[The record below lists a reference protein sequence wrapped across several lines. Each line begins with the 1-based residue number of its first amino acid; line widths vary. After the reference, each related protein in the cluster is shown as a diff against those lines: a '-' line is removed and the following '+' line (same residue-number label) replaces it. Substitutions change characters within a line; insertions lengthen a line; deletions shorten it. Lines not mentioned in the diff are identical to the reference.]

1 MGVDKPNIRFVHHFD
16 ISETLDSYY
25 QEIGRAGRDR
35 EPATACLFYRAEDLG
50 LRRFQATPAAVS
62 QGDVLRVIRVLR
74 RTVGPI
80 ARPELARGARLS
92 QRRLEAVVQPLED
105 MNLLGMTPAGEVQG
119 LGARDEQEEPDWLAA
134 ATEVI
139 ARHDRRQRI
148 EQSRVTMVRGYAE
161 LQTCRRE
168 YLLNYRG
175 EVFHAPCGACDNDIS
190 GRTAAAT
197 TAATAS
203 AVAQNGTG
211 SASLNFTLEDA
222 VRHTRWGTGRIVRVE
237 ADRIVVLFDDVGYR
251 TLATAAVVE
260 QGLLTRVA

>member
-1 MGVDKPNIRFVHHFD
+1 VHHFD

-50 LRRFQATPAAVS
+50 LRRFQATLASVS
-62 QGDVLRVIRVLR
+62 EGDVLRVIRVLR

-80 ARPELARGARLS
+80 ARPDLARGARLS
-92 QRRLEAVVQPLED
+92 QRKLEAVVQPLED
-105 MNLLGMTPAGEVQG
+105 MNLLVTTPTGEVQG
-119 LGARDEQEEPDWLAA
+119 LGARDEREEPDWLRA

-139 ARHDRRQRI
+139 ARHDRRHRI

-168 YLLNYRG
+168 YLLNYLG
-175 EVFHAPCGACDNDIS
+175 EEFLAPCGACDNCIS
-190 GRTAAAT
+190 GRTAVAMMA
-197 TAATAS
+197 AS
-203 AVAQNGTG
+203 AAAAAHNG
-211 SASLNFTLEDA
+211 SAPGSHTFTLEDL

-237 ADRIVVLFDDVGYR
+237 ADRVVVLFDEVGYR